1 MDLSQK
7 NSLIIIAS
15 FLLFTIIIIKY
26 YNNDSNNS
34 DCELVTNDC
43 NNYLVHK
50 KILLSDLITNIKSGD
65 LLLYS
70 YSDVDSTN
78 FGNRL
83 FGHSRFPHIAI
94 VIKINN
100 KLFTCEMVAN
110 DKIEPGNPN
119 FYTGMNIFPLETR
132 ICHYTGNVYIA
143 SLIKPLTNKQYNIFY
158 NIIQN
163 KKYKFSNKFNVALQ
177 FLSNTTEMSSNK
189 RFCGELIVEI
199 INSMKLLN
207 KPIHAKKHML
217 TTAIIDLCDN
227 ITYTYPIHIICDKL
241 IIKDINDL
249 KDNYLTYC

>member
-1 MDLSQK
+1 MNILQK
-7 NSLIIIAS
+7 NTFIIITS
-15 FLLFTIIIIKY
+15 LLLFTVIIIKY
-26 YNNDSNNS
+26 YSNNDSDGDNK
-34 DCELVTNDC
+34 LVINDC
-43 NNYLVHK
+43 DNYIVHK
-50 KILLSDLITNIKSGD
+50 KILLSDLKNNIKSGD
-65 LLLYS
+65 LILYS

-143 SLIKPLTNKQYNIFY
+143 SLIKPLTDEQYNIFY
-158 NIIQN
+158 NIVHK
-163 KKYKFSNKFNVALQ
+163 KKYKFSTKFNVALQ
-177 FLSNTTEMSSNK
+177 YLSNTTKMLPNK

-207 KPIHAKKHML
+207 KPIHVKKHLL

-227 ITYTYPIHIICDKL
+227 NTYSYPIHIICDKL
-241 IIKDINDL
+241 IIKDINNL